1 MSIDYGN
8 ARELASLGGSVLA
21 LASTLYF
28 WLIRANRERARLAA
42 HLIGDMQ
49 GSIVTP
55 HRDLA
60 VYHRLKP
67 ASNEHCLKYWL
78 HIAVV
83 NNSSL
88 PNALLGAR
96 VSIQFKDG
104 AWRTMEVR
112 HVDDQCDLFPVNLSS
127 LSTSSLKL
135 ALATT
140 YADAFEQDHEG
151 RAAAAGDALPRTVPI
166 RIELIGLQN
175 KSFVYELMDT
185 GNGLQRTGNR
195 SQSAAA

>member
-1 MSIDYGN
+1 MPLDFGN
-8 ARELASLGGSVLA
+8 AREYASLGGSVLA

-28 WLIRANRERARLAA
+28 WLIRANRERAQLTA

-67 ASNEHCLKYWL
+67 AANEHCLKYWL

-96 VSIQFKDG
+96 VWIKFKDG
-104 AWRTMEVR
+104 DWRQMEVR
-112 HVDDQCDLFPVNLSS
+112 HTDDQSDLFPVNLNA
-127 LSTSSLKL
+127 LSTSGLKL

-140 YADAFEQDHEG
+140 YSGVFEQDHEG
-151 RAAAAGDALPRTVPI
+151 RAAAAGDALNRTVPI
-166 RIELIGLQN
+166 RIELLGLQG
-175 KSFVYELMDT
+175 KSFVYELIDT
-185 GNGLQRTGNR
+185 GNGLQRTGGR
-195 SQSAAA
+195 SQAAAA